1 MLDSLIAGPRPG
13 RQDILPRT
21 KRVALLSELERTRL
35 RLSKET
41 SRQRKSSLG
50 QFFTPGSTAAFMAQL
65 FPAAGGECR
74 LLDPG
79 AGIGSLTAAFLARW
93 HAGGFGFDRVSVD
106 AIELDSTLH
115 GSLAATIAGHER
127 SGLSVRISS
136 DDFIHSAVETI
147 ARDLFSGSPPRYTHV
162 ILNPP
167 YKKMASDSAHRLA
180 LRRVGIETVNLY
192 SAFLALAVELTEH
205 GGQIVAI
212 VPRSFCNGP
221 YYRPFREYLLE
232 RVAIRHIHLFDSRS
246 AAFRDDAVLQENVI
260 LHLER
265 GGTQGAVTISTS
277 TDDSFTDLA
286 ACEHISSD
294 IVGDGDPER
303 IIHVPTESAQG
314 SLSVIPGVR
323 YTLDELG
330 IKVSTGPVVDFRFK
344 EHLRAMPEPGTVPLL
359 YPAHFDSTM
368 VNWPLE
374 GIRKPSAILHNQTT
388 ERWLYPSGYYCV
400 VRRFSSK
407 EEARRIVPGVVDP
420 TLFGDATMLGFENH
434 LNVFHQNR
442 GGLPEQLARG
452 LYIFLHTTAVDEAF
466 RRFNGHTQVNV
477 KDLTLLRYPSR
488 EGLERLGAWAKGR
501 TELTQEQVDDSL
513 AMLK

>member
-1 MLDSLIAGPRPG
+1 MPVESAPARLTAS
-13 RQDILPRT
+13 PRT
-21 KRVALLSELERTRL
+21 ERAALLSELERTRL

-50 QFFTPGSTAAFMAQL
+50 QFFTPGSTAAFMAHL
-65 FPAAGGECR
+65 FPTAAGECR

-79 AGIGSLTAAFLARW
+79 AGIGSLTSAFLARW
-93 HAGGFGFDRVSVD
+93 RAGGFEFESVNVD
-106 AIELDSTLH
+106 AIELDTTLH
-115 GSLAATIAGHER
+115 GTLAATITGRECE
-127 SGLSVRISS
+127 GLSVRISG
-136 DDFIHSAVETI
+136 DDFVHSAVETI
-147 ARDLFSGSPPRYTHV
+147 ARDLFSGTPPRYTHV

-167 YKKMASDSAHRLA
+167 YKKMASDSAHRHA

-260 LHLER
+260 LHLAR
-265 GGTQGAVTISTS
+265 GGAQGAVTISTS
-277 TDDSFTDLA
+277 TDDSFTDLTTCDHA
-286 ACEHISSD
+286 FAEIVSD
-294 IVGDGDPER
+294 ADPER
-303 IIHVPTESAQG
+303 IIHVPTESAYG
-314 SLSVIPGVR
+314 ALSAIPGVR

-359 YPAHFDSTM
+359 YPAHFDRVSVT
-368 VNWPLE
+368 WPLE
-374 GIRKPSAILHNQTT
+374 GIRKPNAIMHNPTT
-388 ERWLYPSGYYCV
+388 ERWLYPAGYYCV

-420 TLFGDATMLGFENH
+420 TVFGDATLLGFENH

-452 LYIFLHTTAVDEAF
+452 LYVFLHTTAIDEAF

-488 EGLERLGAWAKGR
+488 EGLERLGAWAMGR
-501 TELTQEQVDDSL
+501 TELTQEHVDDSL